1 MKIKIPFFL
10 IVFLLLFSGSLFAK
24 KVDIIQAKS
33 VAINCY
39 YEKINTI
46 NKLDYNSIVI
56 SESFTIEDESEPVY
70 YVFNFNSNGFV
81 IVSADDIV
89 YPIIGYSL
97 ENNYSSTNQPE
108 NFMNW
113 MEHYKKEIVYSKKMK
128 VSSNDDI
135 NAQWS
140 HYQTKPEISYKGGT
154 KAVTPLIPCTW
165 DQGEYYNRLCPADN
179 AGPGGRVYTGCVAT
193 AMAMVMYYY
202 RFPATG
208 VGTHSY
214 NAGTYG
220 TLTVNP
226 GTTTYDWNAMNDFLS
241 NNNLAV
247 ATLIYHCGVTVDMN
261 YGPAGSGST
270 LSAGA
275 SALQDYFRYG
285 VVAENERGLFTDPEW
300 IAILATDLD
309 AKRPVLYSGDDT
321 GGGGAHAFI
330 CDGYDVSNNFHFNWG
345 WGGYYNGYFAISDL
359 NPSTNH
365 FNDSQFA
372 YTNIYP
378 ASGYPNNCT
387 GQVSITSQTGT
398 IEDGSGPSDYQNNDD
413 CRWLIAPP
421 GASKVTLYFTAFN
434 TEAANDKVIIYNG
447 GTITDPVLANY
458 SGSSLPATVSST
470 GGQMLVRFITNGSTT
485 SSGWRTHYISNYPA
499 LCSTS
504 TDLLTTTGNFSDGS
518 GTANYNVSANCKWN
532 IKPTG
537 ANVIT
542 LGFTTFDTE
551 ADYDKVKVYDIGQ
564 TPMILLATYSG
575 TTLPPTQT
583 YNTTKLMVWFTS
595 NTSVNGQGWDAY
607 YNSTDGIDENEFL
620 NSLNVFPNPAENLL
634 NVNFSSNTP
643 QNILLTISTITGQT
657 IYKQQIDSFTG
668 AYSKTIDLT
677 DISKG
682 IYLLKV
688 VSEKGT
694 VNKKV
699 VIE

>member
-1 MKIKIPFFL
+1 MKIRIPYFL
-10 IVFLLLFSGSLFAK
+10 IVFLLLISGSLFAK
-24 KVDIIQAKS
+24 KVDISQAKD
-33 VAINCY
+33 VAKNCY

-46 NKLDYNSIVI
+46 SKLDYDSIGI
-56 SESFTIEDESEPVY
+56 SESFTIEDETEPVY
-70 YVFNFNSNGFV
+70 YVFNFSNHGFV
-81 IVSADDIV
+81 IVAADDIV

-97 ENNYSSTNQPE
+97 EKNYSSTNQPE
-108 NFMNW
+108 NFVNW
-113 MEHYKKEIVYSKKMK
+113 MEHYKKEIVYSRKIKA
-128 VSSNDDI
+128 VSNDDI

-140 HYQTKPEISYKGGT
+140 HYQAKPETINKGGA

-226 GTTTYDWNAMNDFLS
+226 GTTTYDWNAMNDNLI
-241 NNNLAV
+241 NNNIAV

-261 YGPAGSGST
+261 YGTAGSGST
-270 LSAGA
+270 LLAGA
-275 SALQDYFRYG
+275 SALQNYFRYG
-285 VVAENERGLFTDPEW
+285 IVAENERDLFTDPEW

-321 GGGGAHAFI
+321 GGDGAHAFI

-359 NPSTNH
+359 NPGTDH
-365 FNDSQFA
+365 FNDSQRA

-378 ASGYPNNCT
+378 GSGYPNNCT

-447 GTITDPVLANY
+447 GTITDPILATY

-564 TPMILLATYSG
+564 TPPLLLATYSG

-607 YNSTDGIDENEFL
+607 YNSTDGIDENEIL
-620 NSLNVFPNPAENLL
+620 NSLNVFPNPAENIL
-634 NVNFSSNTP
+634 NVNFSISTP
-643 QNILLTISTITGQT
+643 QNILLTLSTITGQA
-657 IYKQQIDSFTG
+657 IYTQQIDSFTG
-668 AYSKTIDLT
+668 TYSKTIDLT

-688 VSEKGT
+688 VGEKGT